1 MRQKIPAGGGRSRR
15 RRRQR
20 SYFLQLALAA
30 SLVAAGAWLLV
41 VVAEKVI
48 HPYWLGHEVGQQVAQ
63 VREQVARQKA
73 RNAELRKQILFLRS
87 EEGAEREARRR
98 GFRRPGEE
106 VRSGGRAHC
115 RTAPGATRGNEPLWE
130 IKGFSFWGSASSP
143 ASWAACS
150 GSAAG
155 W

>member
-106 VRSGGRAHC
+106 VYFFPEDRVQAAVPTAAPPPAPPAETNRYGR
-115 RTAPGATRGNEPLWE
+115 
-130 IKGFSFWGSASSP
+130 
-143 ASWAACS
+143 
-150 GSAAG
+150 
-155 W
+155 